1 MPYWSWKV
9 RGEHWHPM
17 LTYGEAAL
25 EEVTFRGE
33 AEAEASRVRE
43 AARRYILIINLRL
56 KRLKK
61 IISVKLCL

>member
-9 RGEHWHPM
+9 SGEHWQPM

-43 AARRYILIINLRL
+43 AARRYILI
-56 KRLKK
+56 
-61 IISVKLCL
+61 